1 MLKQKL
7 VETFYL
13 KERGLK
19 TDTDLDVGPLRLD
32 ELRDDFPQLL
42 GVRELPAGRDL
53 LGGDRALALS
63 GT

>member
-13 KERGLK
+13 KQRGLK

-32 ELRDDFPQLL
+32 EFRDDFPQLL

-53 LGGDRALALS
+53 L
-63 GT
+63 